1 MRAILLTPK
10 KDYGEVSSSRAVDPV
25 EGCHCLCY
33 EGPTILVTVHDTM
46 VRYPDTS
53 GLREKGL
60 IWAHS
65 FEATVLYGGDTAA
78 GA

>member
-1 MRAILLTPK
+1 MRAILLTPQ
-10 KDYGEVSSSRAVDPV
+10 KDYGEVSSCAVVAPV

-33 EGPTILVTVHDTM
+33 EAPTILITVHGTM
-46 VRYPDTS
+46 VGYTNTS

-65 FEATVLYGGDTAA
+65 FEVTAHYGGNTAA